1 MKYAFATVKVKDME
15 ESLEFYTGVLMLKEV
30 LRFSPQKGVDI
41 VFLEDKNGNK
51 IELIASGHMK
61 NACSE
66 DSVQLVSIGFEVEDL
81 DKTME
86 VLKEKDIPV
95 VRGPV
100 ETPGGERF
108 IFVLDPNGA
117 EIEFIQGFKI

>member
-1 MKYAFATVKVKDME
+1 MKYAFATVKVRDMDK
-15 ESLEFYTGVLMLKEV
+15 SLEFYTGVLMLKEV
-30 LRFSPQKGVDI
+30 LRFSPQKGVNI

-51 IELIASGHMK
+51 IELVESTHMK

-66 DSVQLVSIGFEVEDL
+66 DSIQLVSLGFEVEDM

-86 VLKEKDIPV
+86 ALKEKNIPV

-100 ETPGGERF
+100 ETPGGEKLL
-108 IFVLDPNGA
+108 FVLDPNGA